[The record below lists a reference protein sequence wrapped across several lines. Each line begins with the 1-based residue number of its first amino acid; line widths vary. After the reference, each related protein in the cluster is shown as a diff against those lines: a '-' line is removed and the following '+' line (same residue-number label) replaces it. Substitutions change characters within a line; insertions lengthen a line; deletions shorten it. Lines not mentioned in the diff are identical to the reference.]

1 MNRPLTAA
9 AFGVALLLVAATAF
23 AQTALPE
30 GVSQE
35 QIDGALSDLSEVY
48 GFPVVR
54 VDQAK
59 AICNEEQYLEDC
71 AKIGQKHELFSEDRS
86 EQVDAVL
93 VELKGD
99 SIEKLKQCSDV
110 ACLVEVASSI
120 AGRLNKE
127 HPAIARAVE
136 LTPQKVGE
144 KRGIVEAAASLGV
157 DIEAC
162 RTMDPDTASIELLRG
177 CARLAKHEN
186 VQKYIPEE
194 ARGRAEMSDN
204 SIALKESLTAGEYQC
219 GDGTLQSCGNFC
231 LNPSAEA
238 RSAGTSEIPG
248 VCRQLAERFFGPE
261 GIQQLESAYSNVQ
274 ETYDTFTRRAKS
286 AVFTTTDGRTLTDM
300 NEIGGYLEKAGAE
313 GDVAA
318 VTAGM
323 DFLVGNGFVSADDR
337 NFALTMVGKIREQGP
352 VNFDQCRANPES
364 CAQVVPEG
372 ERGQFKVMGEIEK
385 VMRNEMASRGITDPS
400 RCASDSSIGEACMA
414 AARAALPQVEGI
426 AERSPEAR
434 SVIENIR
441 RQVRFGEEGVE
452 ARKRVEE
459 QFRTAGNVSFGENQ
473 FRSIGD
479 FETFCQTNSRECLAE
494 SARAGFVSRD
504 VATDRYERSAE
515 VRYAAPYATPY
526 TRPSAD
532 PSSYPQVDKA
542 ALRAQFEAWL
552 ENPNQGQPAPYP
564 MPQPYPSPY
573 PGDPRA
579 NGPYP
584 YPYPGDPGRGPVC
597 PFVQAP
603 TPCPS
608 GEYRQESRNEFGCP
622 SYSACI
628 PFNTET
634 QRPRDDRRAV
644 CPAFPTVESCPAG
657 QEKTASFSS
666 PECGTYYSCRTVT
679 GLPTLTPGTDCSRY
693 GFGWHSMDSS
703 GNCFNSAM
711 SEYKTPGGTV
721 QLCSNSPV
729 YGCSGSNTIQPPS
742 PSGQRQQVWSPY
754 GLQSWIR
761 GDADTAR
768 IESLKVACAAVRSS
782 ANIWMPSAGN
792 SGSADFGMPDPA
804 KCRAA
809 ALCTTD
815 QTFDGTACSASTN
828 TSRACAY
835 NEYWDGSACRAST
848 TATTTCPSGQ
858 YWSGSSCVQTST
870 TNCTSD
876 QYWNGSSCV
885 SSGGGTV
892 SGSCSSTLIGLLGDG
907 CHSMGN
913 AWFNSGMTRYVLPS
927 GSVVI
932 ECTAS
937 SISGCTGGGASTSCP
952 SGQYWNGSSC
962 ASTSGDSGNCSSYA
976 SQSSCTS
983 VTNCYWYSGSSPYCY
998 YQSSGASSCPSGQYW
1013 NGSSCV
1019 SSGTTCSSGQYWNG
1033 SACVNS
1039 TGGGTTDCSQY
1050 GSGWHTM
1057 DSSGNCFDSAMQN
1070 YKTANGTL
1078 YSCASTPA
1086 SGCSTSSSTSCPSGQ
1101 YWNGSSCVTTS
1112 STTCPS
1118 GQYWNG
1124 SSCVT
1129 TSTTDTA
1136 SAQSGCTSAGGTWNS
1151 STSYCQMPASST
1163 SCPTGQY
1170 WNGSSCVTSSPST
1183 SCSSGQYWD
1192 GSACVT
1198 SSPSP
1203 STSCGSGQY
1212 WDGSACRTTETY
1224 TPPPSTSP
1232 PPESTPPPETYTP
1245 PPETAPTSF
1254 LCPTNHDWNGSY
1266 CSVASKSTLER
1277 YTASVFGAFRLILG
1291 F

>member
-1 MNRPLTAA
+1 MSRLLTVA
-9 AFGVALLLVAATAF
+9 GVLGVFSIAGIAF

-30 GVSQE
+30 GVTQV
-35 QIDGALSDLSEVY
+35 QMDAALSDLSEVY
-48 GFPVVR
+48 GSPVVR

-110 ACLVEVASSI
+110 ACLVEVATSMAS
-120 AGRLNKE
+120 RLNRNN
-127 HPAIARAVE
+127 PTIARAVE

-204 SIALKESLTAGEYQC
+204 SIALKESLAAGEYQC

-261 GIQQLESAYSNVQ
+261 GIQQLESAYANVQ
-274 ETYDTFTRRAKS
+274 ETYDTFTRRAKN

-372 ERGQFKVMGEIEK
+372 ERGQFKAMGEIEK
-385 VMRNEMASRGITDPS
+385 IMRNEMASRGITDPS

-504 VATDRYERSAE
+504 VATDRYEHSAE
-515 VRYAAPYATPY
+515 VRYTAPYATPY
-526 TRPSAD
+526 TRSPAD
-532 PSSYPQVDKA
+532 TSSYPQVDKA

-552 ENPNQGQPAPYP
+552 ENPNQGQPAPFP

-584 YPYPGDPGRGPVC
+584 SPYPGDPGRGPVC

-644 CPAFPTVESCPAG
+644 CPASPTVESCPAG

-679 GLPTLTPGTDCSRY
+679 ESPTLTPGTDCSRY
-693 GFGWHSMDSS
+693 GSGWHSMDSS

-711 SEYKTPGGTV
+711 SEYKTPSDTV

-729 YGCSGSNTIQPPS
+729 YGCSGSNTTQPP

-761 GDADTAR
+761 GDADSAR

-828 TSRACAY
+828 TSRTCAY

-848 TATTTCPSGQ
+848 TVTTTCPSGQ

-937 SISGCTGGGASTSCP
+937 SISGCTSGGASTSCP

-1033 SACVNS
+1033 SSCVS
-1039 TGGGTTDCSQY
+1039 TSTTD
-1050 GSGWHTM
+1050 
-1057 DSSGNCFDSAMQN
+1057 
-1070 YKTANGTL
+1070 
-1078 YSCASTPA
+1078 
-1086 SGCSTSSSTSCPSGQ
+1086 
-1101 YWNGSSCVTTS
+1101 
-1112 STTCPS
+1112 CPS

-1129 TSTTDTA
+1129 TSTTDTT
-1136 SAQSGCTSAGGTWNS
+1136 SAQSGCASAGGTWDS

-1163 SCPTGQY
+1163 SCP
-1170 WNGSSCVTSSPST
+1170 
-1183 SCSSGQYWD
+1183 SGQYWD

-1203 STSCGSGQY
+1203 STSCTGTQY
-1212 WDGSACRTTETY
+1212 WNGSACVESSTY
-1224 TPPPSTSP
+1224 
-1232 PPESTPPPETYTP
+1232 TPPPETYTP
-1245 PPETAPTSF
+1245 PPSESPPISSLF
-1254 LCPTNHDWNGSY
+1254 CPNDHDWNGAFCTPRPS
-1266 CSVASKSTLER
+1266 SQLANIWS
-1277 YTASVFGAFRLILG
+1277 AFRTLLG